1 MGTVGNSAT
10 GIPFAIFIK
19 ALVLKMFMFAI
30 NGDKD
35 ILKDNGRT
43 GTLFGIIIIII

>member
-1 MGTVGNSAT
+1 MATVVN
-10 GIPFAIFIK
+10 IAINTHFVIFTK

-35 ILKDNGRT
+35 ILEGNGINN
-43 GTLFGIIIIII
+43 LK